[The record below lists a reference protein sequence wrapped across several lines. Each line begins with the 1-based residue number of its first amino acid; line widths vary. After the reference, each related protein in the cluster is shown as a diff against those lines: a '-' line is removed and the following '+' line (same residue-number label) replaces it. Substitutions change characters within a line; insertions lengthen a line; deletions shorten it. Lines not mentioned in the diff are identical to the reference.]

1 MYSLSLRRGAMEF
14 EAVIGLEVHA
24 QLLTETKIFCS
35 CKNRFG
41 DPPNTNVCPVCLG
54 MPGSLPVLNKK
65 AVEFAVKAALA
76 LNCKING
83 YSVFAR
89 KHYFYPDLPK
99 AYQITQYELPF
110 AEHGWIEIERPDGA
124 KKKIRIRRI
133 HMEEDAGKTI
143 HGEGFDQNSYVD
155 LNRAGTPLIE
165 IVSEPDISTPE
176 EARLY
181 MQKLRDILVW
191 IGVNDGNLEEGS
203 LRCDA
208 NVSIRPK
215 GSDRLGTRTEIKNV
229 NSFRFIQKALEYEI
243 ERQIALV
250 KSGGEVVQETRLYD
264 SQKGITKTMRTKE
277 EAEDYR
283 YFPEPDLPPLIID
296 SQWLDSIKSSLP
308 ELPDETKE
316 RFVSEFGI
324 TSYDASI
331 LTRERALAEF
341 FEKAANSYNGEA
353 KKVANIIISDFLGV
367 LNEEKIDISS
377 TSVKPEHIAELLSL
391 VDKGTISLRVAKED
405 VLPEM
410 VRTGKQPSKIV
421 EEKGLVQI
429 SDEGALKQIIVEVLN
444 KNEKAVKQ
452 YKEGDDKKKTK
463 AVKFLIGQVMR
474 ETRGKA
480 NPKLLNE
487 LIPEV
492 LDELE

>member
-1 MYSLSLRRGAMEF
+1 MEF

-35 CKNRFG
+35 CKNEFG
-41 DPPNTNVCPVCLG
+41 APPNTNVCPVCLG

-65 AVEFAVKAALA
+65 AVEYAVKAALA
-76 LNCKING
+76 LNCKINR

-110 AEHGWIEIERPDGA
+110 AENGWVEIEKSDGT
-124 KKKIRIRRI
+124 KKRIRIRRI

-143 HGEGFDQNSYVD
+143 HGEGYDENSYVD

-215 GSDRLGTRTEIKNV
+215 GSKELGTRTEIKNV

-243 ERQIALV
+243 ERQIKVV
-250 KSGGEVVQETRLYD
+250 KSGGEVVQETRLFD
-264 SQKGITKTMRTKE
+264 SVKGVTKTMRTKE

-296 SQWLDSIKSSLP
+296 EEWLQSIKESLP
-308 ELPDETKE
+308 ELPDQVKE
-316 RFVSEFGI
+316 RFISEFGI
-324 TSYDASI
+324 TPYDAGV
-331 LTRERALAEF
+331 LVRERSLAEF
-341 FEKAANSYNGEA
+341 FEKAARSYSGEA
-353 KKVANIIISDFLGV
+353 KRVANLIISDYLGI
-367 LNEEKIDISS
+367 LNEEKLSVEDSP
-377 TSVKPEHIAELLSL
+377 VKPEDISELLSL
-391 VDKGTISLRVAKED
+391 VDRGTISLRVAKED

-410 VRTGKQPSKIV
+410 VKTGKKPSRIV

-429 SDEGALKQIIVEVLN
+429 SDEAQLKEIIREVLS

-452 YKEGDDKKKTK
+452 YREGNEKQKQK
-463 AVKFLIGQVMR
+463 AVKFLIGQVMK

-487 LIPEV
+487 LIPQV
-492 LDELE
+492 LEEG

>member
-1 MYSLSLRRGAMEF
+1 MEF

-35 CKNRFG
+35 CKNEFG
-41 DPPNTNVCPVCLG
+41 APPNTNVCPVCLG
-54 MPGSLPVLNKK
+54 MPGSLPVLNKR
-65 AVEFAVKAALA
+65 AVEYAVKAALA
-76 LNCKING
+76 LNCRINT
-83 YSVFAR
+83 YSIFAR

-110 AEHGWIEIERPDGA
+110 AENGWIEIEKPDGTR
-124 KKKIRIRRI
+124 KRIRIRRI

-143 HGEGFDQNSYVD
+143 HGEGLDSNSYVD

-215 GSDRLGTRTEIKNV
+215 GSKEFGTRTEIKNV

-243 ERQIALV
+243 ERQINIV
-250 KSGGEVVQETRLYD
+250 KSGGEVVQETRLFD

-296 SQWLDSIKSSLP
+296 DEWLDAIKSSLP
-308 ELPDETKE
+308 ELPDQVKE
-316 RFVSEFGI
+316 RFIEEFGI

-331 LTRERALAEF
+331 LVRDRELATF
-341 FEKAANSYNGEA
+341 FEKAARAYSGEP
-353 KKVANIIISDFLGV
+353 KKVANFVISDLLGI
-367 LNEEKIDISS
+367 LNEEKLGISEVL
-377 TSVKPEHIAELLSL
+377 VKPEQIAELLSL
-391 VDKGTISLRVAKED
+391 VDNEVISLRVAREE

-410 VRTGKQPSKIV
+410 LKSGKEPKTVV

-429 SDEGALKQIIVEVLN
+429 SDESALKSVILKVFEN
-444 KNEKAVKQ
+444 NEKAVKQ
-452 YKEGDDKKKTK
+452 YKEGNDKQKQK
-463 AVKFLIGQVMR
+463 AVKYLIGQVMK

-480 NPKLLNE
+480 NPKLLNR
-487 LIPEV
+487 LIPEM
-492 LDELE
+492 LEEV

>member
-1 MYSLSLRRGAMEF
+1 MEF

-24 QLLTETKIFCS
+24 QLLTKTKIFCG
-35 CKNRFG
+35 CKNEFG
-41 DPPNTNVCPVCLG
+41 APPNTNVCPVCLG

-65 AVEFAVKAALA
+65 AVEYAVKAALA
-76 LNCKING
+76 LNCKINR

-110 AEHGWIEIERPDGA
+110 AENGWVEIEKSDGT

-143 HGEGFDQNSYVD
+143 HGEGMDENSYVD

-215 GSDRLGTRTEIKNV
+215 GSKELGTRTEIKNV

-243 ERQIALV
+243 KRQIEVV
-250 KSGGEVVQETRLYD
+250 KGGGEVVQETRLFD
-264 SQKGITKTMRTKE
+264 SSKGITKTMRTKE

-296 SQWLDSIKSSLP
+296 EEWLEAIKESLP
-308 ELPDETKE
+308 ELPDQVKE
-316 RFVSEFGI
+316 RFVSEYGL
-324 TSYDASI
+324 TPYDASI
-331 LTRERALAEF
+331 LVRSRELASF
-341 FEKAANSYNGEA
+341 FEEAAKAYPGEP
-353 KKVANIIISDFLGV
+353 KRVANIIISDMLGI
-367 LNEEKIDISS
+367 LNEEKMELSQS
-377 TSVKPEHIAELLSL
+377 PVKPEHIAQLLKL
-391 VDKGTISLRVAKED
+391 VDDGVISIRVAKED
-405 VLPEM
+405 VLPE
-410 VRTGKQPSKIV
+410 VVKEGKEPKAVV

-429 SDEGALKQIIVEVLN
+429 SDESALVEIIKRVMEA
-444 KNEKAVKQ
+444 NEKAVKQ
-452 YKEGDDKKKTK
+452 YREGDEKKKTK
-463 AVKFLIGQVMR
+463 AVKFLIGQVMK

-487 LIPEV
+487 LIPKVLEGEV
-492 LDELE
+492 

>member
-1 MYSLSLRRGAMEF
+1 MEF

-24 QLLTETKIFCS
+24 QLLTKTKIFCG
-35 CKNRFG
+35 CKNEFG
-41 DPPNTNVCPVCLG
+41 APPNTNVCPVCLG
-54 MPGSLPVLNKK
+54 MPGSLPVLNKR

-76 LNCKING
+76 LNCRINR

-110 AEHGWIEIERPDGA
+110 AEDGWIEIEKSDGTR
-124 KKKIRIRRI
+124 KRIRIRRI

-143 HGEGFDQNSYVD
+143 HGEGLDPNSYVD

-215 GSDRLGTRTEIKNV
+215 GSSELGTRTEIKNV

-243 ERQIALV
+243 ERQIEVIKA
-250 KSGGEVVQETRLYD
+250 GGEVVQETRLFD
-264 SQKGITKTMRTKE
+264 SVKGVTKTMRTKE

-283 YFPEPDLPPLIID
+283 YFPDPDLPPLIID
-296 SQWLDSIKSSLP
+296 EEWLESIKESLP
-308 ELPDETKE
+308 ELPDEVKE
-316 RFVSEFGI
+316 RFIKEYRL
-324 TSYDASI
+324 TPYDASV
-331 LTRERALAEF
+331 LVRDRALATF
-341 FEKAANSYNGEA
+341 FERAAKAYSGEA
-353 KKVANIIISDFLGV
+353 KRVANLIISDLLGI
-367 LNEEKIDISS
+367 LNEEKLEISQAP
-377 TSVKPEHIAELLSL
+377 VKPESVAELLKL
-391 VDKGTISLRVAKED
+391 VDEGTISLRVAKEE

-410 VRTGKQPSKIV
+410 VKSGKSPQGIV
-421 EEKGLVQI
+421 KEKGLVQI
-429 SDEGALKQIIVEVLN
+429 SDESALVEVIKKVLAA
-444 KNEKAVKQ
+444 NEKAVNQ
-452 YKEGDDKKKTK
+452 YKEGDEKKKAK
-463 AVKFLIGQVMR
+463 AVKFLIGQVMK

-487 LIPEV
+487 LIPKV
-492 LDELE
+492 LEEEA

>member
-1 MYSLSLRRGAMEF
+1 MEF

-24 QLLTETKIFCS
+24 QLLTKTKIFCS
-35 CKNRFG
+35 CKNEFG
-41 DPPNTNVCPVCLG
+41 APPNTNVCPVCLG

-65 AVEFAVKAALA
+65 AVEYAVKAALA
-76 LNCKING
+76 LNCKINT
-83 YSVFAR
+83 YSLFAR

-110 AEHGWIEIERPDGA
+110 AENGWVEIEKSDGTR
-124 KKKIRIRRI
+124 KRIRIRRI

-143 HGEGFDQNSYVD
+143 HGEGLDPNSYVD

-215 GSDRLGTRTEIKNV
+215 GSKELGTRTEIKNV

-243 ERQIALV
+243 KRQIEVV
-250 KSGGEVVQETRLYD
+250 KGGGKVVQETRLFD
-264 SQKGITKTMRTKE
+264 SGKGITKTMRTKE

-296 SQWLDSIKSSLP
+296 KEWLDSIKETLP
-308 ELPDETKE
+308 ELPDQVKE
-316 RFVSEFGI
+316 RFVSDFSL
-324 TSYDASI
+324 TPYDASI
-331 LTRERALAEF
+331 LVRDRDLAEF
-341 FEKAANSYNGEA
+341 FEKAASSYEGEA
-353 KKVANIIISDFLGV
+353 KKVANLIISDLLGA
-367 LNEEKIDISS
+367 LNEEKLTISS
-377 TSVKPEHIAELLSL
+377 SPVKPEQVSKLLTL
-391 VDKGTISLRVAKED
+391 VDKGVISLRVAKEE
-405 VLPEM
+405 VIPEM
-410 VRTGKQPSKIV
+410 VKSGKEPEAIV
-421 EEKGLVQI
+421 KEKGLVQI
-429 SDEGALKQIIVEVLN
+429 SDEDALKEVIRKVLSQ
-444 KNEKAVKQ
+444 NEKAVKQ
-452 YKEGDDKKKTK
+452 YKEGNEKQKQK
-463 AVKFLIGQVMR
+463 AVKYLIGQVMK

-487 LIPEV
+487 LIPKVLEEV
-492 LDELE
+492 

>member
-1 MYSLSLRRGAMEF
+1 MEF

-24 QLLTETKIFCS
+24 QLLTKTKIFCG
-35 CKNRFG
+35 CKNEFG
-41 DPPNTNVCPVCLG
+41 APPNTNVCPVCLG

-65 AVEFAVKAALA
+65 AVEYAVKAALA
-76 LNCKING
+76 LNCKINR

-110 AEHGWIEIERPDGA
+110 AENGWVEIEKSDGT

-143 HGEGFDQNSYVD
+143 HGEGMDENSYVD

-215 GSDRLGTRTEIKNV
+215 GSKELGTRTEIKNV

-243 ERQIALV
+243 KRQIEVV
-250 KSGGEVVQETRLYD
+250 KGGGEVVQETRLFD
-264 SQKGITKTMRTKE
+264 SSKGITKTMRTKE

-296 SQWLDSIKSSLP
+296 EEWLEAIKESLP
-308 ELPDETKE
+308 ELPDQVKE
-316 RFVSEFGI
+316 RFVSEYGL
-324 TSYDASI
+324 TPYDASI
-331 LTRERALAEF
+331 LVRSRELASF
-341 FEKAANSYNGEA
+341 FEEAAKAYPGEP
-353 KKVANIIISDFLGV
+353 KRVANIIISDMLGI
-367 LNEEKIDISS
+367 LNEEKMELSQS
-377 TSVKPEHIAELLSL
+377 PVKPEHIAQLLKL
-391 VDKGTISLRVAKED
+391 VDDGVISIRVVKED
-405 VLPEM
+405 VLPE
-410 VRTGKQPSKIV
+410 VVKEGKEPKAVV

-429 SDEGALKQIIVEVLN
+429 SDESALVEIIKRVMEA
-444 KNEKAVKQ
+444 NEKAVKQ
-452 YKEGDDKKKTK
+452 YREGDDKKKTK
-463 AVKFLIGQVMR
+463 AVKFLIGQVMK

-487 LIPEV
+487 LIPKVLEGEV
-492 LDELE
+492 

>member
-1 MYSLSLRRGAMEF
+1 MEF

-24 QLLTETKIFCS
+24 QLLTDTKIFCS

-65 AVEFAVKAALA
+65 AVEYAVKAALA
-76 LNCKING
+76 LNCKINT
-83 YSVFAR
+83 YSIFAR

-110 AEHGWIEIERPDGA
+110 AEHGWIEIEKPDGT

-133 HMEEDAGKTI
+133 HMEEDAGKTL
-143 HGEGFDQNSYVD
+143 HGEGYDQNSYVD

-165 IVSEPDISTPE
+165 IVSEPDISSPE

-215 GSDRLGTRTEIKNV
+215 GSDKLGTRTEIKNV

-243 ERQIALV
+243 DRQIKVV

-264 SQKGITKTMRTKE
+264 SQKNITKTMRTKE

-296 SQWLDSIKSSLP
+296 EEWLDSIKVSLP
-308 ELPDETKE
+308 ELPDSVKE
-316 RFVSEFGI
+316 RFVKDYSL
-324 TSYDASI
+324 TPYDASI
-331 LTRERALAEF
+331 LVRERDLAHF
-341 FEKAANSYNGEA
+341 FENAVSYYKGEPKKIANF
-353 KKVANIIISDFLGV
+353 IISDFLGI
-367 LNEEKIDISS
+367 LNEEKLKISD
-377 TSVKPEHIAELLSL
+377 VPLKPGNIAELLTL
-391 VDKGTISLRVAKED
+391 VDKETVSLRVAKED

-410 VRTGKQPSKIV
+410 VKTGKSPETIV
-421 EEKGLVQI
+421 KEKGLIQI
-429 SDEGALKQIIVEVLN
+429 SDESALVEVIEAVLE
-444 KNEKAVKQ
+444 KNEKAVNQ
-452 YKEGDDKKKTK
+452 YKTGDEKKKTK
-463 AVKFLIGQVMR
+463 AVKFLIGQVMK

-480 NPKLLNE
+480 NPKVLNE
-487 LIPEV
+487 LIPKV
-492 LDELE
+492 LDKK

>member
-1 MYSLSLRRGAMEF
+1 MEF
-14 EAVIGLEVHA
+14 EAIIGLEVHA
-24 QLLTETKIFCS
+24 QLLTKTKIFCS
-35 CKNRFG
+35 CKNEFG
-41 DPPNTNVCPVCLG
+41 ATPNQNVCPVCLG
-54 MPGSLPVLNKK
+54 MPGSLPVLNKR

-76 LNCKING
+76 LNCKINN
-83 YSVFAR
+83 YSIFAR

-110 AEHGWIEIERPDGA
+110 AEHGWLEIEEPDG
-124 KKKIRIRRI
+124 KRKKIRIKRI

-165 IVSEPDISTPE
+165 IVSEPDINTPE

-215 GSDRLGTRTEIKNV
+215 GSDKFGTRTEIKNL
-229 NSFRFIQKALEYEI
+229 NSFRFVQKALEYEI
-243 ERQIALV
+243 ERQIKV
-250 KSGGEVVQETRLYD
+250 ITSGNEVVQETRLFD

-296 SQWLDSIKSSLP
+296 NEWLEEIRSSLP
-308 ELPDETKE
+308 ELPDAVKE
-316 RFVSEFGI
+316 RFINEYKI
-324 TSYDASI
+324 TSYDADI
-331 LTRERALAEF
+331 LTRNKELSELFERTCKL
-341 FEKAANSYNGEA
+341 YNGEA
-353 KKVANIIISDFLGV
+353 KKVANLIISDILGII
-367 LNEEKIDISS
+367 NEIKIPIS
-377 TSVKPEHIAELLSL
+377 KIQPEHISELLKL
-391 VDKGTISLRVAKED
+391 VDSEKISLRVAREE

-410 VRTGKQPSKIV
+410 VKSCESPESIV
-421 EEKGLVQI
+421 KKKGLVQI
-429 SDEGALKQIIVEVLN
+429 SDRSALEEIIRKVLS

-452 YKEGDDKKKTK
+452 YREGNEKAKNK

-474 ETRGKA
+474 ETKGKA
-480 NPKLLNE
+480 NPKLLNN
-487 LIPEV
+487 LISEI
-492 LDELE
+492 LESL

>member
-1 MYSLSLRRGAMEF
+1 MEF

-24 QLLTETKIFCS
+24 QLLTKTKIFCG
-35 CKNRFG
+35 CKNEFG
-41 DPPNTNVCPVCLG
+41 APPNTNVCPVCLG

-65 AVEFAVKAALA
+65 AVEYAVKAALA
-76 LNCKING
+76 LNCKINR

-110 AEHGWIEIERPDGA
+110 AENGWVEIEKSDGT
-124 KKKIRIRRI
+124 KKRIRIRRI

-143 HGEGFDQNSYVD
+143 HGEGMDENSYVD

-215 GSDRLGTRTEIKNV
+215 GSKELGTRTEIKNV

-243 ERQIALV
+243 KRQIEVV
-250 KSGGEVVQETRLYD
+250 KSGGEVVQETRLFD
-264 SQKGITKTMRTKE
+264 SSKGITKTMRTKE

-296 SQWLDSIKSSLP
+296 QEWLEAIKESLP
-308 ELPDETKE
+308 ELPDQVKE
-316 RFVSEFGI
+316 RFVSEYGL
-324 TSYDASI
+324 TPYDASI
-331 LTRERALAEF
+331 LVRSRELASF
-341 FEKAANSYNGEA
+341 FEEAAKAYPGEP
-353 KKVANIIISDFLGV
+353 KRVANIIISDMLGI
-367 LNEEKIDISS
+367 LNEEKMELSQS
-377 TSVKPEHIAELLSL
+377 PVKPEHIAQLLEL
-391 VDKGTISLRVAKED
+391 VDDGVISIRVAKED
-405 VLPEM
+405 VLPE
-410 VRTGKQPSKIV
+410 VVKEGKEPKAVV

-429 SDEGALKQIIVEVLN
+429 SDESALVEIIKRVMEA
-444 KNEKAVKQ
+444 NEKAVKQ
-452 YKEGDDKKKTK
+452 YREGDEKKKTK
-463 AVKFLIGQVMR
+463 AVKFLIGQVMK

-487 LIPEV
+487 LIPKVLEGEV
-492 LDELE
+492 

>member
-1 MYSLSLRRGAMEF
+1 MEF

-24 QLLTETKIFCS
+24 QLLTKTKIFCS
-35 CKNRFG
+35 CKNEFG
-41 DPPNTNVCPVCLG
+41 APPNTNVCPVCLG

-65 AVEFAVKAALA
+65 AVEYAVKAALA
-76 LNCKING
+76 LNCKINT
-83 YSVFAR
+83 YSLFAR

-110 AEHGWIEIERPDGA
+110 AENGWVEIEKSDGTR
-124 KKKIRIRRI
+124 KRIRIKRI

-143 HGEGFDQNSYVD
+143 HGEGLDPNSYVD

-215 GSDRLGTRTEIKNV
+215 GSNELGTRTEIKNV

-243 ERQIALV
+243 KRQIEV
-250 KSGGEVVQETRLYD
+250 VRSGGKVVQETRLFD
-264 SQKGITKTMRTKE
+264 STKGITKTMRTKE

-296 SQWLDSIKSSLP
+296 SEWLESIKESLP
-308 ELPDETKE
+308 ELPDQVKE
-316 RFVSEFGI
+316 RFISNYSL
-324 TSYDASI
+324 TPYDASI
-331 LTRERALAEF
+331 LVRDRNLAEF
-341 FEKAANSYNGEA
+341 FERAASSYGGEA
-353 KKVANIIISDFLGV
+353 KKVANLIISDLLGA
-367 LNEEKIDISS
+367 LNEEKLTIS
-377 TSVKPEHIAELLSL
+377 TSPVKPEYVSKLLTL
-391 VDKGTISLRVAKED
+391 VDKGVISLRVAKEE
-405 VLPEM
+405 VIPEM
-410 VRTGKQPSKIV
+410 VRSGKEPEVIV
-421 EEKGLVQI
+421 KEKGLVQI
-429 SDEGALKQIIVEVLN
+429 SDEGALKEVIRKVLSQ
-444 KNEKAVKQ
+444 NEKAVRQ
-452 YKEGDDKKKTK
+452 YKEGNEKQKQK
-463 AVKFLIGQVMR
+463 AVKYLIGQVMK

-487 LIPEV
+487 LIPKVLEEV
-492 LDELE
+492 

>member
-1 MYSLSLRRGAMEF
+1 
-14 EAVIGLEVHA
+14 
-24 QLLTETKIFCS
+24 
-35 CKNRFG
+35 
-41 DPPNTNVCPVCLG
+41 
-54 MPGSLPVLNKK
+54 MPGALPVLNKK
-65 AVEFAVKAALA
+65 AVEYAVKAALA
-76 LNCKING
+76 LNCKINR

-110 AEHGWIEIERPDGA
+110 AENGWVEIEKSDGTR
-124 KKKIRIRRI
+124 KRIRIRRI

-143 HGEGFDQNSYVD
+143 HGEGFDENSYVD

-215 GSDRLGTRTEIKNV
+215 GSKKLGVRTEIKNV

-243 ERQIALV
+243 KRQIEVV
-250 KSGGEVVQETRLYD
+250 KSGGEVVQETRLFD
-264 SQKGITKTMRTKE
+264 SHKGITKTMRSKE

-296 SQWLDSIKSSLP
+296 RDWLDSIKESLP
-308 ELPDETKE
+308 ELPDQVKE
-316 RFVSEFGI
+316 RFVSQYKL
-324 TSYDASI
+324 TPYDASI
-331 LTRERALAEF
+331 LVRDRALASF
-341 FEKAANSYNGEA
+341 FEEAAKSYDGEP
-353 KKVANIIISDFLGV
+353 KRVANLIISDLLGA
-367 LNEEKIDISS
+367 LNEVKQDVE
-377 TSVKPEHIAELLSL
+377 TTLVKPSQVAQLLKL
-391 VDKGTISLRVAKED
+391 VDNGVISIRVAKEE

-410 VRTGKQPSKIV
+410 VKSGKEPKVIV

-429 SDEGALKQIIVEVLN
+429 SDEAALKEIIREVLAN
-444 KNEKAVKQ
+444 NEKAVKQ
-452 YKEGDDKKKTK
+452 YKEGNEKQKKK
-463 AVKFLIGQVMR
+463 AVKFLIGQVMK

-487 LIPEV
+487 LIPQV
-492 LDELE
+492 LDEV

>member
-1 MYSLSLRRGAMEF
+1 MEF

-24 QLLTETKIFCS
+24 QLLTKTKIFCS
-35 CKNRFG
+35 CKNEFG
-41 DPPNTNVCPVCLG
+41 AEPNKNVCPVCLG
-54 MPGSLPVLNKK
+54 MPGSLPVLNKR

-76 LNCKING
+76 LNCKINE

-110 AEHGWIEIERPDGA
+110 AEHGWLEIEKPDGTR
-124 KKKIRIRRI
+124 KKIRIKRI

-143 HGEGFDQNSYVD
+143 HGEGLDQKSYVD

-165 IVSEPDISTPE
+165 IVSEPDINSPE

-215 GSDRLGTRTEIKNV
+215 GSRKFGTRTEIKNL
-229 NSFRFIQKALEYEI
+229 NSFRFVQKALEYEI
-243 ERQIALV
+243 ERQIKV
-250 KSGGEVVQETRLYD
+250 ITSGGEVVQETRLFD

-283 YFPEPDLPPLIID
+283 YFPEPDLPPLII
-296 SQWLDSIKSSLP
+296 SSEWLETIRSSLP
-308 ELPDETKE
+308 ELPDKVKE
-316 RFVSEFGI
+316 RFIKEFKI
-324 TSYDASI
+324 KPYDADI
-331 LTRERALAEF
+331 LTRDKELSNL
-341 FEKAANSYNGEA
+341 FEETCKFYEGEA
-353 KKVANIIISDFLGV
+353 KKVANLIISDLLGII
-367 LNEEKIDISS
+367 NEQKIPISS
-377 TSVKPEHIAELLSL
+377 INPEFLAELLKL
-391 VDKGTISLRVAKED
+391 VDSETISLRVAREE
-405 VLPEM
+405 VLPE
-410 VRTGKQPSKIV
+410 VVKSKRSPKEIV

-429 SDEGALKQIIVEVLN
+429 SDKSALTKIVENVLS

-452 YKEGDDKKKTK
+452 YKEGNEKAKNK
-463 AVKFLIGQVMR
+463 AVKFLIGQVMK

-487 LIPEV
+487 LIVEV
-492 LDELE
+492 LESL

>member
-1 MYSLSLRRGAMEF
+1 MEF

-35 CKNRFG
+35 CKNEFG
-41 DPPNTNVCPVCLG
+41 APPNTNVCPVCLG

-65 AVEFAVKAALA
+65 AVEYAVKAALA
-76 LNCKING
+76 LNCKINR

-110 AEHGWIEIERPDGA
+110 AENGWIEIEKKDGT
-124 KKKIRIRRI
+124 KKRIRIRRI

-143 HGEGFDQNSYVD
+143 HGEGFDENSYVD

-215 GSDRLGTRTEIKNV
+215 GSKELGTRTEIKNV

-243 ERQIALV
+243 ERQIKVV
-250 KSGGEVVQETRLYD
+250 KSGGEVVQETRLFD
-264 SQKGITKTMRTKE
+264 SSKGVTKTMRTKE

-296 SQWLDSIKSSLP
+296 DEWLQSIKESLP
-308 ELPDETKE
+308 ELPDQVKE
-316 RFVSEFGI
+316 IFVSEFGI
-324 TSYDASI
+324 TPYDASI
-331 LTRERALAEF
+331 LVRDRNLAEF
-341 FEKAANSYNGEA
+341 FEKAARSYKGEA
-353 KKVANIIISDFLGV
+353 KKVANLIISDYLGI
-367 LNEEKIDISS
+367 LNEEKLTVEESP
-377 TSVKPEHIAELLSL
+377 VKPENIAELLSL

-410 VRTGKQPSKIV
+410 VKSGNSPSAIV
-421 EEKGLVQI
+421 EKKGLVQI
-429 SDEGALKQIIVEVLN
+429 SDESALKEIIKKVISN
-444 KNEKAVKQ
+444 NEKAVKQ
-452 YKEGDDKKKTK
+452 YREGNEKQKQK
-463 AVKFLIGQVMR
+463 AVKFLIGQVMK

-487 LIPEV
+487 LIPQV
-492 LDELE
+492 LEEG

>member
-1 MYSLSLRRGAMEF
+1 MEF

-35 CKNRFG
+35 CKNEFG
-41 DPPNTNVCPVCLG
+41 APPNTNVCPVCLG

-65 AVEFAVKAALA
+65 AVEYAVKAALA
-76 LNCKING
+76 LNCKINR

-110 AEHGWIEIERPDGA
+110 AENGWIEIEKKDGT
-124 KKKIRIRRI
+124 KKRIRIRRI

-143 HGEGFDQNSYVD
+143 HGERFDENSYVD

-215 GSDRLGTRTEIKNV
+215 GSKELGTRTEIKNV

-243 ERQIALV
+243 ERQIKVV
-250 KSGGEVVQETRLYD
+250 KSGGEVVQETRLFD
-264 SQKGITKTMRTKE
+264 SSKGVTKTMRTKE

-296 SQWLDSIKSSLP
+296 DEWLQSIKESLP
-308 ELPDETKE
+308 ELPDQVKE
-316 RFVSEFGI
+316 RFVSEFEI
-324 TSYDASI
+324 TPYDASI
-331 LTRERALAEF
+331 LVRDRNLAEF
-341 FEKAANSYNGEA
+341 FEKAARSYKGEA
-353 KKVANIIISDFLGV
+353 KRVANLIISDYLGI
-367 LNEEKIDISS
+367 LNEEKLSIDESP
-377 TSVKPEHIAELLSL
+377 VKPEDIAELLNL

-410 VRTGKQPSKIV
+410 VKSGKSPSAIV

-429 SDEGALKQIIVEVLN
+429 SDESALKEIIKKVVSN
-444 KNEKAVKQ
+444 NEKAVKQ
-452 YKEGDDKKKTK
+452 YREGNEKQKQK
-463 AVKFLIGQVMR
+463 AVKFLIGQVMK

-487 LIPEV
+487 LIPQV
-492 LDELE
+492 LEEG

>member
-1 MYSLSLRRGAMEF
+1 MEF

-24 QLLTETKIFCS
+24 QLLTKTKIFCS
-35 CKNRFG
+35 CKNEFG
-41 DPPNTNVCPVCLG
+41 APPNTNVCPVCLG
-54 MPGSLPVLNKK
+54 MPGALPVLNKR

-76 LNCKING
+76 LNCKINT

-110 AEHGWIEIERPDGA
+110 AENGWVEIEKSDGT
-124 KKKIRIRRI
+124 KKRIRIRRI

-143 HGEGFDQNSYVD
+143 HGEGFDDNSYVD

-215 GSDRLGTRTEIKNV
+215 GSKELGTRTEIKNV

-243 ERQIALV
+243 ERQIKVV
-250 KSGGEVVQETRLYD
+250 KSGGEIVQETRLFD

-296 SQWLDSIKSSLP
+296 KEWLDAIRESLP
-308 ELPDETKE
+308 ELPDQVKE
-316 RFVSEFGI
+316 RFVSDYGL
-324 TSYDASI
+324 TPYDASV
-331 LTRERALAEF
+331 LVRDRALATF
-341 FEKAANSYNGEA
+341 FEEAAKAYSGEP
-353 KKVANIIISDFLGV
+353 KKVANILISDLLGA
-367 LNEEKIDISS
+367 LNEAKLDIADSP
-377 TSVKPEHIAELLSL
+377 VKPEHLAQLLEL
-391 VDKGTISLRVAKED
+391 VDREVISLRVAKEE
-405 VLPEM
+405 VIPEM
-410 VRTGKQPSKIV
+410 VKSGKEPKLIV

-429 SDEGALKQIIVEVLN
+429 SDESALTEVIKKVFAN
-444 KNEKAVKQ
+444 NEKAVKQ
-452 YKEGDDKKKTK
+452 YKEGNEKQKKK
-463 AVKFLIGQVMR
+463 AVKFLIGQVMK

-487 LIPEV
+487 LIPK
-492 LDELE
+492 LLEQE

>member
-1 MYSLSLRRGAMEF
+1 MEF

-24 QLLTETKIFCS
+24 QLLTKTKIFCS
-35 CKNRFG
+35 CKNEFG
-41 DPPNTNVCPVCLG
+41 APPNTNVCPVCLG
-54 MPGSLPVLNKK
+54 MPGSLPVLNKR
-65 AVEFAVKAALA
+65 AVEYAVKAALA
-76 LNCKING
+76 LNCKINR

-110 AEHGWIEIERPDGA
+110 AEHGWVEIEKSDGT
-124 KKKIRIRRI
+124 KKRIRIRRI

-143 HGEGFDQNSYVD
+143 HGEGFDENSYVD

-215 GSDRLGTRTEIKNV
+215 GSKEFGTRTEIKNV

-243 ERQIALV
+243 QRQIEVV
-250 KSGGEVVQETRLYD
+250 KSGGEVVQETRLFD
-264 SQKGITKTMRTKE
+264 SAKGITKTMRTKE

-296 SQWLDSIKSSLP
+296 EEWLESIRESLP
-308 ELPDETKE
+308 ELPDQVKE
-316 RFVSEFGI
+316 RFVEEFKI
-324 TSYDASI
+324 TPYDASI
-331 LTRERALAEF
+331 LVRERALADF
-341 FEKAANSYNGEA
+341 FEKAAKAYSGEA
-353 KKVANIIISDFLGV
+353 KRVANIIISDYLGI
-367 LNEEKIDISS
+367 LNEEKLSVEES
-377 TSVKPEHIAELLSL
+377 PVKPEQMAQLLEL
-391 VDKGTISLRVAKED
+391 VDKDVISIRVAKEE

-410 VRTGKQPSKIV
+410 VKTGKSPKEIV
-421 EEKGLVQI
+421 EAKGLVQI
-429 SDEGALKQIIVEVLN
+429 SDESALKEIIKKVLSN
-444 KNEKAVKQ
+444 NEKAVKQ
-452 YKEGDDKKKTK
+452 YKEGNEKQKQK
-463 AVKFLIGQVMR
+463 AVKFLIGQVMK

-480 NPKLLNE
+480 NPKLLNQ
-487 LIPEV
+487 LIPQV
-492 LDELE
+492 LDEEG